1 MNKRRQGS
9 NLSVPTL
16 LVLLVAGIIVSG
28 GGISY
33 VMVKN
38 KQITMRNEIAK
49 SQQRVVEHNVA
60 ITMYQSDIS
69 EKLGVF
75 TLRESLKN
83 QESNLRNIPP
93 GHVEIYH
100 PALNPAPT
108 SDPAV
113 AQRE

>member
-9 NLSVPTL
+9 NLSISTL

-33 VMVKN
+33 VMLKN
-38 KQITMRNEIAK
+38 KQITTRSEIAK
-49 SQQRVVEHNVA
+49 IQELMAEHEVA
-60 ITMYQSDIS
+60 ISMYQSDIS

-75 TLRESLKN
+75 ALRESLKV
-83 QESNLRNIPP
+83 QGSNLRTIPA
-93 GHVEIYH
+93 GYVEIYK
-100 PALNPAPT
+100 APLPP
-108 SDPAV
+108 DPAV

>member
-9 NLSVPTL
+9 NLSIPTL

-38 KQITMRNEIAK
+38 KQITTRNEIDK
-49 SQQRVVEHNVA
+49 TQKRMSEDNVA
-60 ITMYQSDIS
+60 ITGFQSDIS

-75 TLRESLKN
+75 ALRESLKN
-83 QESNLRNIPP
+83 RKSNLRIIPT
-93 GHVEIYH
+93 GHVEIYR
-100 PALNPAPT
+100 PGQSSLP

-113 AQRE
+113 VQRE

>member
-9 NLSVPTL
+9 NLSLPTL
-16 LVLLVAGIIVSG
+16 LVLLVAGMIVSG

-38 KQITMRNEIAK
+38 KQITTRNAIAK
-49 SQQRVVEHNVA
+49 TQQRMAEHNVA
-60 ITMYQSDIS
+60 ITGYQSDIS

-75 TLRESLKN
+75 ALRESLKN
-83 QESNLRNIPP
+83 QESNLRNIPS
-93 GHVEIYH
+93 GYVEVYR
-100 PALNPAPT
+100 PPLQMPQ